1 MITQLT
7 HFFKIRFNI
16 ALAVLF
22 FFFIGVINNATAQ
35 VSVTATLGT
44 VGPTSYLTLSQAFS
58 AINSGTHKG
67 AIIITITGTVN
78 ETAVTSLLNGVTAPA
93 SYSSISIK
101 PSGDASILM
110 ATPGA
115 NRAII
120 ELQGADNVTIDGDDT
135 ATAGIRN
142 LTVAYTSTAATA
154 AAVIRVSSNSATGT
168 DGASNNTI
176 KNCILTGNRV
186 AGGTTATYGI
196 NMSNYSATSLGSG
209 GASSINNTF
218 ENNLITRVYHGIWAS
233 GVATYYNTGLRIR
246 NNILG
251 DGTQAGNIGTRG
263 ILISNSAIAA
273 DATSAI
279 ISGNDIQGGDPT
291 GAGYS
296 ATVAGIEIGT
306 QNTGIQIYNNNIHDI
321 RQPSVSGFGALGIYV
336 TGSAGNTSANI
347 YNNVIRDMVASFY
360 TTSATLASSTYG
372 ILFTAGAT
380 NYAID
385 HNTIVLKTSPTTG
398 LLTTTAISACI
409 NMSVAGVTLSSFR
422 NNIIVNTISTTA
434 SYGLYCAATTNIP
447 AINLINNNNY
457 YVATG
462 AVGFYSAAAQTT
474 LSSWKT
480 ATGKDAN
487 AQNINPTFVSATDMH
502 ISPSPGTLLESG
514 GVAIATITTDYEGQ
528 TRPGPFGSVNG
539 GGTAPDIGADE
550 FDGFIPGCSSV
561 PGTLSTGVIS
571 STTAV
576 INWNAAAIAP
586 GSGYE
591 YYYSTSSTAPT
602 TTITGT
608 VAAGVTTV
616 SLSGLTANTTYYFWV
631 RSKCDATFSS
641 GWTGPISFTTTC
653 VPVSLNITQGFNALT
668 IPSCWSQQYVS
679 GTSNLSY
686 PTGSALPATTP
697 QEGTNY
703 VYWSSSTF
711 ASGNQTRLVSPPIF
725 TTGVPSVDV
734 QFQWF
739 HDNTNYT
746 TAGYA
751 DEGVY
756 VEYSTNGTSWT
767 IVGAEITRLGGVNGW
782 NLKTITLPAGAAN
795 QPLLYV
801 GFRFVSRFGY
811 NCSMDAVDIHPT
823 PACSAQPSLLSTSS
837 ITSTTATISW
847 TAASPVPALGYEY
860 YYSTSSITPT
870 TTISGSVA
878 NTILSASLS
887 GLTVGTTY
895 YFWVRSRCDATT
907 TSLWAGASSFTTSSP
922 CTSAP
927 SVLISSAIAS
937 TTATISW
944 TAASPAPVSGY
955 EYFVSTS
962 ATAPLASA
970 TPTGNVAAGVLS
982 ASLIGLTPNITYYF
996 WVRSLCSTGNASA
1009 WTASANFTTSCGSS
1023 FVTTVASVNET
1034 FNTTSPT
1041 ITCWLTQAN
1050 ISGTAAAP
1058 LLATVGTNPTTS
1070 PQEGDRMIYFNSFSI
1085 SSGGQSRLISMPL
1098 NTSGATSVDV
1108 DFYWRNENNTS
1119 YTSTTEGVQVQ
1130 YSTNGGS
1137 TWTNIGSFISRHDG
1151 TLTAGT
1157 AQWKLKNIS
1166 IGAAGV
1172 GTNIR
1177 VGFLFTS
1184 QFGDNCFLDNVTVKQ
1199 TPACAQQPS
1208 ALNASAITATS
1219 ATIGWTAASP
1229 APASGYEYYLSTS
1242 SVAPTSATAPTNSV
1256 GASVTTASLSI
1267 LSSNTTYYVWVRSN
1281 CNATDKSTWVGPINF
1296 TTLLACAQQPSALT
1310 SSLITSTGAR
1320 ISWTAAS
1327 PAPSSGYEYYL
1338 STSSVAPAFS
1348 AAATGSVGA
1357 GVTIVNLTGLTPNT
1371 TYYVWIR
1378 SNCNGTDKSLWVGYV
1393 SFLTGYCPSTSTG
1406 ISYYINSLITSAGV
1420 ANINNVTNAIS
1431 ASGYGNFLSQ
1441 IASNY
1446 QGTPT
1451 NFSLNWNTT
1460 GGVGIGLWIDWN
1472 NDLDF
1477 ADANEAVY
1485 VSSAYNFTTSYSGVI
1500 NIPVGVAVGSYR
1512 MRVKIDYNST
1522 APNSCGSISG
1532 GETEDYTFNVLA
1544 STACSGTPAPGNTNA
1559 SPAIVV
1565 VGGSS
1570 LLSLQNS
1577 TTGVGVTYQWQSS
1590 SDNTTWTN
1598 ITGATSS
1605 TYTATV
1611 SANTYFRCIVT
1622 CSGLNGTSASKLV
1635 SVTYCTSTS
1644 TGTTYFINGFTTT
1657 GGVTNIANITNA
1669 ISANGYGDFTT
1680 LSASQFQGGTVNF
1693 NTDVSAGGDY
1703 GLAIYI
1709 DWNNDYD
1716 FADAGEKVYT
1726 SNAYL
1731 LTPITGS
1738 FVVPAGQAIRG
1749 YRMRVVANYL
1759 STAPAACNS
1768 MSSGETED
1776 YTFNVLASAACTGTP
1791 APGNTIASP
1800 ASVAVGGTT
1809 ILSLQNATAGS
1820 GVNYQWQSST
1830 NNSTWINI
1838 TGATNATYSVTL
1850 NISTY
1855 YRCIVTCGA
1864 TPGPSASVLV
1874 TVTYCNSTSTG
1885 TIYFINSF
1893 TTTGAVTNINNVTN
1907 AISANGYG
1915 NFTAQSASQYQ
1926 GSAVSFNT
1934 GVSAGGDYGLA
1945 IFIDWNNDLDFAD
1958 AGENVFTTTAYLFT
1972 PIPGSFT
1979 VPLAQA
1985 VGNYRMRVVANYL
1998 STAPSACNSMSS
2010 GETEDYTFSVLA
2022 LSPCTGTPD
2031 PGATIASP
2039 ASVAVGG
2046 TTLLSL
2052 QNVIIGSGITYQW
2065 QSSPDNATWTNIT
2078 GATRSTYTATVNSIT
2093 YFQCIVTCSGNNGT
2107 STPVLVSITY
2117 CTSTSTG
2124 TTYFINGFTTTGG
2137 ILNINNQTNAI
2148 SANGYGN
2155 FTAQSASQFPSAT
2168 LNFST
2173 AVSAGGSYGLAIF
2186 VDWNND
2192 FDFADAGETVYA
2204 TNSYLFTPIAG
2215 SFVVPALQTAGNYRM
2230 RVVVNYFSTTPAA
2243 CNAMASGE
2251 TEDYTLAVL
2260 ALSPCAGTPVGG
2272 SASSIPSTG
2281 SVSTAFSLNITGSTA
2296 ASGIT
2301 YQWQSSPDGT
2311 TSWTDI
2317 PGATSVPA
2325 TVTSVATITT
2335 TYYRLKVTCTNG
2347 GAFAYSSTTT
2357 FITSY
2362 CLPTYTAA
2370 CSSNDYVN
2378 NFTLN
2383 TISNLN
2389 SGCNANANNYI
2400 LYPTTSFT
2408 TTLVQGVTYN
2418 ATVGIGRGGSGNV
2431 AIWLDFNNNAVFEPS
2446 ERFSNTV
2453 LIPLSGTVT
2462 IPILIPVSLTGN
2474 IRLRVREV
2482 YNATTVVALDPCANY
2497 SYGETEDYIVNIIA
2511 NTPCTGTPVPGNTI
2525 SNVTSLCEGGSVNFS
2540 LQNLLVNAGISF
2552 QWQSSTDNITYS
2564 NVAGGTGA
2572 NTANYS
2578 AAIASTTWYRCAV
2591 TCAGNIGYSTP
2602 IQITTI
2608 VCTTMP
2614 LNRSTTISTCASNF
2628 YDTGG
2633 ILGNY
2638 TNNELDT
2645 LIILPSTLGSLI
2657 RLTFNEFDIEPGYD
2671 FMRIY
2676 NGSTVN
2682 APLIGVYSAATP
2694 GVITSSAAN
2703 GALTIV
2709 FTSDGSVAYTGWDA
2723 TVSCYVPPPCTGTP
2737 IPGATLNSNVLVCIP
2752 GYTSVLS
2759 LQNAIAGSGVVYQ
2772 WQSAPDAAGVPGA
2785 FTNIVLNASSPTY
2798 TYAPTVAT
2806 VLWFKCIV
2814 TCSGS
2819 SGISVPVQVT
2829 SSACTIVNMPVNDS
2843 IVTCS
2848 ALFFDSGGSGGSTS
2862 ATNIAGNYTDG
2873 ETRRLTIK
2881 PATVG
2886 AKIRVSFNSFA
2897 VETCCDNLKIY
2908 DGNSAASLL
2917 LGSFTSNPGVITST
2931 ASDGSLTFVFTSD
2944 GITNRAGWDAT
2955 VSCFVPPP
2963 CAGTPVAGAATTF
2976 PSTGSAGTN
2985 FTLNATGVSA
2995 NSGLIYQWQTSP
3007 DATNWTNV
3015 PGATTLPSTIPA
3027 PGVSGVISTTYY
3039 RLMVTCTNSGQS
3051 SYSTTASFITA
3062 DYCTPT
3068 STTANSY
3075 YINKI
3080 SFLGTIQDITN
3091 TSTYSSISPGFQD
3104 FSGLPLK
3111 SIQAQGEGINLYIQ
3125 CNDLSYM
3132 IAWVDWNN
3140 SGAFEPSEQVYS
3152 SGAIRAYTTTF
3163 GFVIPLSTSP
3173 GNYRIR
3179 IRSTATSS
3187 LFDACANLANGEAED
3202 YLFTVVATCPIN
3214 ITSVTSGQVCG
3225 SGPVNLS
3232 VTATPG
3238 ATQYNWYAVSSGG
3251 IPIANTNDPN
3261 WTTPS
3266 IFRNTIYYVTAS
3278 NGTCESIIRTA
3289 IKANLAT
3296 IPILSFLPNNPII
3309 CGEGA
3314 VLKLNATG
3322 DIEEVVLV
3330 NENFE
3335 SGLGAFTVNN
3345 IINNSFTPNT
3355 QWTSKTSTYVP
3366 TNTAVWRP
3374 AVSSGVGINKFAFS
3388 TSDFSGASVNT
3399 ALVSPQVN
3407 TTGFTDLFMDFS
3419 IYYSHYLADGNVSGT
3434 DSVLIEAS
3442 TNGGTS
3448 WARVD
3453 YYIDDQGIGT
3463 RFSDNSI
3470 NLSAYINY
3478 PSLLIRFRYNAYW
3491 SDGIA
3496 IDDVR
3501 LVGYKPLT
3509 STFSWSPINQNNLFT
3524 DSTGLVP
3531 YTGGSIPNVYIR
3543 PTLGQLDTAVSL
3555 TFTAT
3560 ATLSNG
3566 CSASAPVTI
3575 SIIPSQWTGTA
3586 GTNWND
3592 VNNWCSKAV
3601 PSQTTKVEIPAGLT
3615 NYPIINSAAY
3625 GANIKIFTGGSL
3637 TITDLGSLAIKGA
3650 FDNNGTLTNNGRI
3663 ELNGSALQNFPGS
3676 GVINAMSILHLNN
3689 TGPGVV
3695 LNKSINIDKEL
3706 RPTSGLFNIGNYD
3719 VTIKSSLIRTASVS
3733 KVGATSGFNYGT
3745 GRFIV
3750 ERYIPSGINHG
3761 KSWQLLATPTNDGQT
3776 INNSW
3781 QEGAATP
3788 NANPVPGFGTQITSD
3803 IANATTIGFDVFT
3816 APGPSM
3822 KYFNSLTNWTGVG
3835 NTLTTPIYNS
3845 HGYMIFVRGDR
3856 SVINL
3861 SGANSTSIPTILRT
3875 RGKLFVTGAN
3885 PPPTIPITAGKFES
3899 VGNPYASAI
3908 DFSNPNGVI
3917 FNGPPNVD
3925 NLFYVWDPTLG
3936 GAYGYGGYQTISGLV
3951 DWVPNP
3957 GGTTNYPSGANS
3969 KIQSGQAFLMHG
3981 GALGGSVTFAEE
3993 AKVDSSRM
4001 TLREIRS
4008 ANVAGEKQLIKS
4020 RLFSNFN
4027 NQLALVDGNIVVM
4040 NSNLSNDYTADDAIK
4055 LINGGENFGLNSNNK
4070 IYAIEA
4076 RLPAVAADT
4085 LFFATS
4091 NLKAIN
4097 YKLEFVNEHPL
4108 TNALLPFLIDNYL
4121 QTTTPISLMDT
4132 TFYNFSVISN
4142 TPASAVN
4149 RFMIVFKPGQTVPV
4163 KIISIKAIRNYN
4175 NSVSLNSK
4183 VENELNINHYEIER
4197 SFDGIHFDLLKTLTP
4212 LNNIGGSVV
4221 YSFVDET
4228 APLNEIFYRLKAI
4241 DVDNYSAYSEVVKVA
4256 AIKGN
4261 PIVTVTPNPIKGQRI
4276 QLSFNGSSLGDY
4288 FYEISNSMGQIID
4301 FGSFQL
4307 SSSSQKISLKLGVFL
4322 SGGVYNL
4329 ILKTKGSSDIILQ
4342 VAAY

>member
-1 MITQLT
+1 MITKLT
-7 HFFKIRFNI
+7 HFVIERFKIG
-16 ALAVLF
+16 LTVLIF
-22 FFFIGVINNATAQ
+22 FLIGISNNATAQ

-44 VGPTSYLTLSQAFS
+44 VGPTSYSTLSQAFS
-58 AINSGTHKG
+58 AINLGTHKG

-120 ELQGADNVTIDGDDT
+120 ELQGADNVTIDGDDP

-291 GAGYS
+291 GAGYG

-385 HNTIVLKTSPTTG
+385 HNTIVLKTIPTTG

-409 NMSVAGVTLSSFR
+409 NMSAAGVTLSSFR

-502 ISPSPGTLLESG
+502 INPSPGTLLESG
-514 GVAIATITTDYEGQ
+514 GVAIATITTDYDGQ
-528 TRPGPFGSVNG
+528 TRPGPVGSING
-539 GGTAPDIGADE
+539 GGTLPDIGADE
-550 FDGFIPGCSSV
+550 FDGFIPGCASV

-591 YYYSTSSTAPT
+591 YYFSTSSTAPT

-608 VAAGVTTV
+608 VAAGVTSV

-653 VPVSLNITQGFNALT
+653 VPVSLNITQGFNAST

-679 GTSNLSY
+679 GASNLSY
-686 PTGSALPATTP
+686 PTGSSTPATTP

-711 ASGNQTRLVSPPIF
+711 ASGTQTRLVSPPIF

-746 TAGYA
+746 TASYA

-767 IVGAEITRLGGVNGW
+767 IVGSEITRLGGVNGW
-782 NLKTITLPAGAAN
+782 NLKTITLPAGAGN
-795 QPLLYV
+795 QSLLYV
-801 GFRFVSRFGY
+801 GFRFVSRFGN

-823 PACSAQPSLLSTSS
+823 PACSAQPSSLSTSAL
-837 ITSTTATISW
+837 TATTATISW
-847 TAASPVPALGYEY
+847 VAASPVPASGYEY
-860 YYSTSSITPT
+860 YYSTSSTTPT
-870 TTISGSVA
+870 TVISGSVA
-878 NTILSASLS
+878 NTILSASLT
-887 GLTVGTTY
+887 GLAAGTTY

-927 SVLISSAIAS
+927 SVLISNAVTS

-944 TAASPAPVSGY
+944 TAASPAPASGY
-955 EYFVSTS
+955 DYFLSTS

-970 TPTGNVAAGVLS
+970 SPTATVAAGVLS
-982 ASLIGLTPNITYYF
+982 ASLTGLTANTTYYF
-996 WVRSLCSTGNASA
+996 WVRSNCSSGNYGS
-1009 WTASANFTTSCGSS
+1009 WVGSS
-1023 FVTTVASVNET
+1023 T
-1034 FNTTSPT
+1034 F
-1041 ITCWLTQAN
+1041 
-1050 ISGTAAAP
+1050 
-1058 LLATVGTNPTTS
+1058 
-1070 PQEGDRMIYFNSFSI
+1070 Y
-1085 SSGGQSRLISMPL
+1085 
-1098 NTSGATSVDV
+1098 
-1108 DFYWRNENNTS
+1108 
-1119 YTSTTEGVQVQ
+1119 
-1130 YSTNGGS
+1130 
-1137 TWTNIGSFISRHDG
+1137 
-1151 TLTAGT
+1151 
-1157 AQWKLKNIS
+1157 
-1166 IGAAGV
+1166 
-1172 GTNIR
+1172 
-1177 VGFLFTS
+1177 
-1184 QFGDNCFLDNVTVKQ
+1184 
-1199 TPACAQQPS
+1199 
-1208 ALNASAITATS
+1208 
-1219 ATIGWTAASP
+1219 
-1229 APASGYEYYLSTS
+1229 
-1242 SVAPTSATAPTNSV
+1242 
-1256 GASVTTASLSI
+1256 
-1267 LSSNTTYYVWVRSN
+1267 
-1281 CNATDKSTWVGPINF
+1281 
-1296 TTLLACAQQPSALT
+1296 
-1310 SSLITSTGAR
+1310 
-1320 ISWTAAS
+1320 
-1327 PAPSSGYEYYL
+1327 
-1338 STSSVAPAFS
+1338 
-1348 AAATGSVGA
+1348 
-1357 GVTIVNLTGLTPNT
+1357 
-1371 TYYVWIR
+1371 
-1378 SNCNGTDKSLWVGYV
+1378 
-1393 SFLTGYCPSTSTG
+1393 TGYCSSASTST
-1406 ISYYINSLITSAGV
+1406 SYYINSVVTTGGFANINNVTNAISASGYGSFVSQIASNYQGTPTNYTVTWNTSGGVGLGVWIDWNNDLDFADANETIYITNAYNFTTSFSGTINIPAGTPVGNYRIRIKIDYNASVPATCGTITNGETEDYTFSVLAITPCTGTPAPGNTLASNSSVVSGGTTALSLQNATFGTGVTYQWQSSANNTTWTNIVGATSATYTATVTANTYYHCIVTCSTNSGTSNSVYVTLIYCTSTATGTSYYINSFVTSAGV

-1460 GGVGIGLWIDWN
+1460 GGVGIGIWIDWN

-1477 ADANEAVY
+1477 ADLNEAIY
-1485 VSSAYNFTTSYSGVI
+1485 VSSAYNFTTSYTGII

-1522 APNSCGSISG
+1522 APSSCGSISG

-1559 SPAIVV
+1559 SPATVV
-1565 VGGSS
+1565 VGGST

-1605 TYTATV
+1605 SYTATV
-1611 SANTYFRCIVT
+1611 NANTYFRCIVT

-1657 GGVTNIANITNA
+1657 GGVTNISNITNA
-1669 ISANGYGDFTT
+1669 ISANGYGDFTA

-1716 FADAGEKVYT
+1716 FADAGENVYT
-1726 SNAYL
+1726 SNSYL
-1731 LTPITGS
+1731 LTPITGT
-1738 FVVPAGQAIRG
+1738 FVVPAGQGIRS

-1776 YTFNVLASAACTGTP
+1776 YTFNVLASAACSGTP

-1820 GVNYQWQSST
+1820 GVTYQWQSST

-1850 NISTY
+1850 NTSTY

-1874 TVTYCNSTSTG
+1874 SVTYCNSTSTG
-1885 TIYFINSF
+1885 TTYFINSF
-1893 TTTGAVTNINNVTN
+1893 TTAGAVTNINNVTN

-1915 NFTAQSASQYQ
+1915 NFSAQSASQFQ

-1958 AGENVFTTTAYLFT
+1958 AGETVFTTTSYLFT
-1972 PIPGSFT
+1972 PISGSFT

-1998 STAPSACNSMSS
+1998 STAPAACNSMSS

-2022 LSPCTGTPD
+2022 LSPCTGTPT

-2039 ASVAVGG
+2039 TSVAVGG

-2052 QNVIIGSGITYQW
+2052 QNIINGSGITYQW
-2065 QSSPDNATWTNIT
+2065 QSSFDNITWTNIA
-2078 GATRSTYTATVNSIT
+2078 GATRSTYTAVINSNT
-2093 YFQCIVTCSGNNGT
+2093 YFQCIVTCSGNNGI
-2107 STPVLVSITY
+2107 STPVLVSVTY
-2117 CTSTSTG
+2117 CASTSTG

-2137 ILNINNQTNAI
+2137 VLNINNQTNAI

-2155 FTAQSASQFPSAT
+2155 FTAQSASQYPSAT

-2173 AVSAGGSYGLAIF
+2173 AVSAGGDYGLAIF

-2192 FDFADAGETVYA
+2192 FDFADAGEAVY
-2204 TNSYLFTPIAG
+2204 TTSSYLFTPITG

-2230 RVVVNYFSTTPAA
+2230 RVVVNYFATAPVA
-2243 CNAMASGE
+2243 CNAMTSGE
-2251 TEDYTLAVL
+2251 TEDYTLTVL
-2260 ALSPCAGTPVGG
+2260 ALSPCSGTPVGG
-2272 SASSIPSTG
+2272 TASSIPSTG
-2281 SVSTAFSLNITGSTA
+2281 SVSTSFSLNITGSTA
-2296 ASGIT
+2296 ASGIA

-2311 TSWTDI
+2311 TNWTDI
-2317 PGATSVPA
+2317 LGATTVPA
-2325 TVTSVATITT
+2325 TVTSVSTITT

-2347 GAFAYSSTTT
+2347 GAFAYSSSTT
-2357 FITSY
+2357 FVTSY
-2362 CLPTYTAA
+2362 CLPTYTSA

-2418 ATVGIGRGGSGNV
+2418 ATVGTGRGGSGNV

-2453 LIPLSGTVT
+2453 LVPLSGTVT

-2525 SNVTSLCEGGSVNFS
+2525 SNITSLCEGGSVNFS
-2540 LQNLLVNAGISF
+2540 LQNLLVSSGISF

-2578 AAIASTTWYRCAV
+2578 TAVAATTWYRCAV
-2591 TCAGNIGYSTP
+2591 SCVGNIGYSTP
-2602 IQITTI
+2602 VQITTF

-2614 LNRSTTISTCASNF
+2614 LNRSSTISTCASNF

-2633 ILGNY
+2633 VLGNY

-2645 LIILPSTLGSLI
+2645 LTILPSTLGSLI
-2657 RLTFNEFDIEPGYD
+2657 RLTFNEFDIEPGYE

-2676 NGSTVN
+2676 DGSNVN
-2682 APLIGVYSAATP
+2682 APLIGIYSATSP
-2694 GVITSSAAN
+2694 GIITSSATN

-2723 TVSCYVPPPCTGTP
+2723 TISCYVPPPCTGTP
-2737 IPGATLNSNVLVCIP
+2737 IPGATLNSNVLVCVP

-2759 LQNAIAGSGVVYQ
+2759 LQNATAGSGVTYQ

-2785 FTNIVLNASSPTY
+2785 FTNIALNANSSNY
-2798 TYAPTVAT
+2798 TYAPTVAA

-2819 SGISVPVQVT
+2819 SGISVPVKVT
-2829 SSACTIVNMPVNDS
+2829 SSACTIINMPVNDS

-2848 ALFFDSGGSGGSTS
+2848 ALFFDSGGSGGSTT

-2881 PATVG
+2881 PATAG
-2886 AKIRVSFNSFA
+2886 AKVRVSFNSFT

-2944 GITNRAGWDAT
+2944 GTTNRAGWDAT
-2955 VSCFVPPP
+2955 VSCFIPPP
-2963 CAGTPVAGAATTF
+2963 CAGTPIAGVASTF

-2995 NSGLIYQWQTSP
+2995 NSGLTYQWQTSP

-3068 STTANSY
+3068 STTSNSY

-3080 SFLGTIQDITN
+3080 SFLGTIQDVTN

-3140 SGAFEPSEQVYS
+3140 SGTFETSEQVYS
-3152 SGAIRAYTTTF
+3152 SGSIRAYTTTF

-3278 NGTCESIIRTA
+3278 NGNCESIIRTA

-3322 DIEEVVLV
+3322 DVEEVVLV

-3374 AVSSGVGINKFAFS
+3374 AISSGVGTNKFAYC
-3388 TSDFSGASVNT
+3388 TSDFNGANVNT

-3442 TNGGTS
+3442 TNGGAS
-3448 WARVD
+3448 WSRVD

-3470 NLSAYINY
+3470 NLSAFINY
-3478 PSLLIRFRYNAYW
+3478 PNLLIRFRYNAYW
-3491 SDGIA
+3491 SDGVS
-3496 IDDVR
+3496 IDDIR

-3524 DSTGLVP
+3524 DSTGLIP
-3531 YTGGSIPNVYIR
+3531 YTGGSISNVYIK

-3566 CSASAPVTI
+3566 CSATAPVTI
-3575 SIIPSQWTGTA
+3575 SIIPSQWTGAA

-3592 VNNWCSKAV
+3592 VNNWCSKTV
-3601 PSQTTKVEIPAGLT
+3601 PLQTTKVEIPAGLT
-3615 NYPIINSAAY
+3615 NYPIINNAAF
-3625 GANIKIFTGGSL
+3625 GANVKIFAGGSL
-3637 TITDLGSLAIKGA
+3637 TITDLGSLAVKGS

-3663 ELNGSALQNFPGS
+3663 ELNGNTLQNFPGP
-3676 GVINAMSILHLNN
+3676 GVINAMGILHLNN
-3689 TGPGVV
+3689 TGPGVS
-3695 LNKSINIDKEL
+3695 LNKSINIEKEL

-3719 VTIKSSLIRTASVS
+3719 VTIKSSLVRTASVS

-3761 KSWQLLATPTNDGQT
+3761 KSWQLLAIPTNDGQT

-3845 HGYMIFVRGDR
+3845 HGYMVFVRGDR

-3875 RGKLFVTGAN
+3875 RGKLFVTGTN

-3951 DWVPNP
+3951 DWIPNP
-3957 GGTTNYPSGANS
+3957 GGTTNYPSVANS

-3981 GALGGSVTFAEE
+3981 GALGGSVTFAED

-4008 ANVAGEKQLIKS
+4008 TYVVGEKQFLKS

-4085 LFFATS
+4085 IFFATS

-4097 YKLEFVNEHPL
+4097 YKLEFVSEHPL
-4108 TNALLPFLIDNYL
+4108 ANALMPFLIDNYL

-4132 TFYNFSVISN
+4132 TYYDFSVISN
-4142 TPASAVN
+4142 IPASAVN

-4163 KIISIKAIRNYN
+4163 KIISLKAIRNYTN
-4175 NSVSLNSK
+4175 TVSVHGK

-4197 SFDGIHFDLLKTLTP
+4197 SFDGSHFETIKTLAP
-4212 LNNIGGSVV
+4212 LNNIGGNAV

-4241 DVDNYSAYSEVVKVA
+4241 DVDSHFVFSDVVKVA

-4276 QLSFNGSSLGDY
+4276 QLSFNGSSIGDY
-4288 FYEISNSMGQIID
+4288 YYEISNSIGQIID